1 MIRSGIIAI
10 LVVISKYDSIINSNG
25 VHNNTSKPT
34 TGAQS
39 NKDTIN
45 SFSPNGIGRH
55 TNLPEH
61 IPLKQHPGGD
71 TNQRTN
77 RDTNR
82 IQNTQHLN
90 IIVGIFRLL
99 TLHQQKYTNNNN
111 YNI

>member
-1 MIRSGIIAI
+1 MIWSGVIAI

-34 TGAQS
+34 PGANR
-39 NKDTIN
+39 NKHTIN
-45 SFSPNGIGRH
+45 SLPPNGIGRH

-61 IPLKQHPGGD
+61 IPLKPHPRRH

-77 RDTNR
+77 RHTNR

-90 IIVGIFRLL
+90 IIVRVFCLL
-99 TLHQQKYTNNNN
+99 ALHQQKYTNYNN